1 MRLAVLQ
8 SGISVLTGRLAR
20 PIGLLALLCFSFV
33 GVSTTALGQGFSFIS
48 PSSNAT
54 AQAMAPDTVVVM
66 PFENRSQ
73 MAKYNWI
80 RESFAIL
87 LGDVLDVPGISVV
100 GVDERNLAF
109 EKMNLSPNDL
119 LTRAAMIRVAGNAQA
134 NLALVGEFDIG
145 EDKENTTIAI
155 TARLIE
161 TREGRL
167 VGNKA
172 FNYSG
177 PLSDLQQW
185 QGQLAWNIVYE
196 RNPTLPYSK
205 DQMVRRAKQAPPLA
219 YESFVKG
226 IQTRDAKMRESFL
239 RRAIQEYESAG
250 AAGHFAQ
257 AIYEL
262 GLLHYRQADFAEAAK
277 LFKGLAKDDPNY
289 AESLFYLGLAA
300 YKAGDNAEAASAFE
314 NLAGVIPMLEAV
326 NNAGAALLAKG
337 ENEKALQFLRRAVA
351 NSPNDAVYRF
361 NYGYAQWR
369 VQNFAEAAQHLR
381 VVVKANPRDGE
392 AQFLLAKSLAASG
405 QQAEAAQADNEAKRY
420 LSNYAKWAVAP
431 DRIPMLVR
439 FKDELN
445 RAAFYKMERQQQTAP
460 NRPSAQQAPAQ
471 QNLDRARQ
479 LISAGNDAEGL
490 NETQRVLAID
500 STNAEAHFLRAIVF
514 QRRNQTESAISALQ
528 SAVSYNPRL
537 VEAHIALA
545 RLYLARG
552 GRALALAHCKQA
564 LGIDPQNRD
573 AIALKQQI
581 ETGQ

>member
-8 SGISVLTGRLAR
+8 SGIPDLAGRLVR
-20 PIGLLALLCFSFV
+20 LIGLMIFLCFSFI
-33 GVSTTALGQGFSFIS
+33 GASTTVLGQGFSFIS
-48 PSSNAT
+48 PSSNAS
-54 AQAMAPDTVVVM
+54 AQALSPDTVVVM

-119 LTRAAMIRVAGNAQA
+119 LTRAAMIRVAGTAQA

-145 EDKENTTIAI
+145 EDKENSTIAI

-196 RNPTLPYSK
+196 RNPTQSYSK
-205 DQMVRRAKQAPPLA
+205 EQMIRRAKEAPPLA

-239 RRAIQEYESAG
+239 RRAIQEYESA
-250 AAGHFAQ
+250 AGVGQFTQ

-262 GLLHYRQADFAEAAK
+262 GLLHYRQADFDEAAK
-277 LFKGLAKDDPNY
+277 RFRELSNDDPNY
-289 AESLFYLGLAA
+289 TESLFYLGLAA
-300 YKAGDNAEAASAFE
+300 HKAGDNNEAASAFE
-314 NLAGVIPMLEAV
+314 KLAEAVPALEVV

-337 ENEKALQFLRRAVA
+337 ETERALQFLRRALA
-351 NSPNDAVYRF
+351 NSPNDVVYRF

-369 VQNFAEAAQHLR
+369 VQNFTEAAQHLR

-405 QQAEAAQADNEAKRY
+405 QQAEASQADNEAKRF
-420 LSNYAKWAVAP
+420 LSSYARWAVAP
-431 DRIPMLVR
+431 DRIPALAR
-439 FKDELN
+439 FKNDLN
-445 RAAFYKMERQQQTAP
+445 RATFYKMERQQQSAP
-460 NRPSAQQAPAQ
+460 NRPPAQQVTTR

-479 LISAGNDAEGL
+479 LISSGNDVEGL
-490 NETQRVLAID
+490 NEAQRVLAVD
-500 STNAEAHFLRAIVF
+500 STNAEAHFLRAMVY
-514 QRRNQTESAISALQ
+514 QRRGQTEGAISALQ

-545 RLYLARG
+545 RLYLTRD

-564 LGIDPQNRD
+564 LSIDPQNRD

-581 ETGQ
+581 ETGR

>member
-1 MRLAVLQ
+1 MAGTTGVL
-8 SGISVLTGRLAR
+8 VT
-20 PIGLLALLCFSFV
+20 LCFLYAGAS
-33 GVSTTALGQGFSFIS
+33 AQGFSFIS
-48 PSSNAT
+48 PSSKES
-54 AQAMAPDTVVVM
+54 AQAIAPDTVVVM

-87 LGDVLDVPGISVV
+87 LGDVLDVPGVSIINL
-100 GVDERNLAF
+100 DERNLAF
-109 EKMNLSPNDL
+109 ERMNLSPSDL
-119 LTRAAMIRVAGNAQA
+119 LTRAAMIRVAGTAQA

-145 EDKENTTIAI
+145 EDKESTTIAI

-205 DQMVRRAKQAPPLA
+205 DQMVRRAKKVPPVA

-226 IQTRDAKMRESFL
+226 IQTRDAKLRESFL
-239 RRAIQEYESAG
+239 RRAIQEYENSGEAG
-250 AAGHFAQ
+250 RFAQ

-277 LFKGLAKDDPNY
+277 RFKELSKDDPNY

-300 YKAGDNAEAASAFE
+300 HKAGDNNEAAAAFE
-314 NLAGVIPMLEAV
+314 RLIEVVPMLEAV
-326 NNAGAALLAKG
+326 NNAGAALMAKG
-337 ENEKALQFLRRAVA
+337 ENEKALQLLRRALA
-351 NSPNDAVYRF
+351 NSPNDTIYRF
-361 NYGYAQWR
+361 NFGYAQWR
-369 VQNFAEAAQHLR
+369 VQNFTEAVQHLR

-392 AQFLLAKSLAASG
+392 AQFLLAKALAASG
-405 QQAEAAQADNEAKRY
+405 QQAEAAQADNEAKRH

-431 DRIPMLVR
+431 DRIPMLMR
-439 FKDELN
+439 FKNELN
-445 RAAFYKMERQQQTAP
+445 RAAFYKLERQQQSAP
-460 NRPSAQQAPAQ
+460 NRPSAQQVTIR

-479 LISAGNDAEGL
+479 LIYAGKNAEGL
-490 NETQRVLAID
+490 NEAQRVLAVD
-500 STNAEAHFLRAIVF
+500 STNAEAHFLRGIVF
-514 QRRNQTESAISALQ
+514 QRQGQAESAISALQ
-528 SAVSYNPRL
+528 SSVAYNPRL
-537 VEAHIALA
+537 VEAHIVLA
-545 RLYLARG
+545 QLHLARG
-552 GRALALAHCKQA
+552 ARALALAHCKQA
-564 LGIDPQNRD
+564 LSIDPQNRD

-581 ETGQ
+581 EIGR